1 MSLHFIIDGYNLIKQ
16 APHLDKA
23 NLEGSRKALISL
35 LSLYQPQGSKRNRV
49 TVVYDGR
56 QGSFFAPGSSS
67 LVGIIFTQ
75 GESAD
80 DKIKRMIEKSEN
92 PRNII
97 VVTNDREIQRF
108 ARQNNAQVKTVEDFL
123 AKCDCPKPKVKV
135 DDKII
140 GPLEAAEINEEMK
153 KIWLRKN

>member
-23 NLEGSRKALISL
+23 NLEDSRKALISL
-35 LSLYQPQGSKRNRV
+35 LSVYQPQGSRRNRV
-49 TVVYDGR
+49 TVVFDGK
-56 QGSFFAPGSSS
+56 QGNFSVSGSASS
-67 LVGIIFTQ
+67 AQIIFTQ

-80 DKIKRMIEKSEN
+80 DKIKRMVEKSEN
-92 PRNII
+92 PRNIA

-108 ARQNNAQVKTVEDFL
+108 VRQKNAQVKTVDEFL
-123 AKCDCPKPKVKV
+123 AKCALPKPKGRV

-140 GPLEAAEINEEMK
+140 SPPEAAEINEEMK
-153 KIWLRKN
+153 RVWLK